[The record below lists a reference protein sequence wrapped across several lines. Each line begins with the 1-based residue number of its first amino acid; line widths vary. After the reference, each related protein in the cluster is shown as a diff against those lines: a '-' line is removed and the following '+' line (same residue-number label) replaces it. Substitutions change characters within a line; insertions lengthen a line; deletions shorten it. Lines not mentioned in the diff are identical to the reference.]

1 MKNDVFR
8 YSDCPMHRAMSIMG
22 SRWKP
27 KIIYALRS
35 RKARFGQLH
44 ASIGAIS
51 KKVLTSSLKELE
63 ADGILTREEFKELPP
78 RVEYNLT
85 EKGLSLVPIIVDLA
99 KWDNKHYEEKIAE
112 KEQAE
117 AV

>member
-1 MKNDVFR
+1 
-8 YSDCPMHRAMSIMG
+8 
-22 SRWKP
+22 
-27 KIIYALRS
+27 
-35 RKARFGQLH
+35 LH

-112 KEQAE
+112 KEEAE